1 MKIERTRDIL
11 DNARKFHRL
20 IAETYRQQGEKTDQE
35 RMQMLL
41 NYLALHEKHLE
52 KTLEEYGALA
62 TRKVMEH
69 WFQNSPCDEKF
80 EQLKQLL
87 ARDNPTEDHIIDL
100 ALEIDGCMIDMY
112 RSLADNVEDQDVR
125 ALFQNLA
132 SLEENEERRMVRDAM
147 WMQDV

>member
-1 MKIERTRDIL
+1 MRIERTRDIL

-52 KTLEEYGALA
+52 ETLDEYGDLA
-62 TRKVMEH
+62 AKRVLEH

-80 EQLKQLL
+80 AELKQLL

-112 RSLADNVEDQDVR
+112 KFLAANTEDKDVR
-125 ALFQNLA
+125 ALFQDLV